1 MTTKL
6 AVVPARGGST
16 RLKNK
21 NIYPLG
27 GKPLVLWTV
36 ESVIESGCF
45 DKIIVSTDSEEIWDA
60 VKHMPVERHQRPEEH
75 ATVRATA
82 LRAMINL
89 MENSKQ
95 KYDIFAYFL
104 PTCPFV
110 DASDIKKGMDML
122 TEDVDSVVSV
132 TEITECIQKACLIKN
147 DWLMPVFD
155 NLEFG
160 MTNSKFVKKYL
171 KPSGAFYISRWDNIL
186 EKENFY
192 KGNVKGAILP
202 IERSVDINTMQDMHY
217 AEQILRD
224 LE

>member
-1 MTTKL
+1 MTTKI

-27 GKPLVLWTV
+27 GKPLIQWTV
-36 ESVIESGCF
+36 EAIIKSDCF
-45 DKIIVSTDSEEIWDA
+45 DKIIISTDSEEIWDA
-60 VKHMPVERHQRPEEH
+60 VKHLPVERHHRPEEH
-75 ATVRATA
+75 ATVKATA
-82 LRAMINL
+82 LKAMINL
-89 MENSKQ
+89 MENLEQ

-110 DASDIKKGMDML
+110 DASDIKKGVEML

-160 MTNSKFVKKYL
+160 LTNSKFVKK
-171 KPSGAFYISRWDNIL
+171 
-186 EKENFY
+186 
-192 KGNVKGAILP
+192 
-202 IERSVDINTMQDMHY
+202 
-217 AEQILRD
+217 
-224 LE
+224 